1 MESNNNF
8 TKYSLKKNINIPAL
22 YTVHYFKYGKNFSF
36 HGESH
41 NFWELVYID
50 SGKAT
55 IVSDKKEFTLL
66 QGQAFLH
73 TPNEFHTIY
82 TTDSFANSV
91 IISFDCKNKQLME
104 IADKVLVLGDNEKML
119 LNKIIKEADL
129 TFDDKLDQIY
139 LQKMNKKKNAPFAC
153 EQVLKNCIE
162 LLFVWLLR
170 DSKNTQKVSTMFVNV
185 GSNDITDR
193 IMNILNAKINKGE
206 NVSLEELAYSLNVS
220 KSYIKQQFKK
230 VNGYSVIEFFI
241 KLKINKAKELLSQN
255 KHSVTE
261 IADMLGF
268 STVFYFSRQF
278 KKHTDMSP
286 TEYVKSIK
294 VDNLL

>member
-1 MESNNNF
+1 MESKGNF
-8 TKYSLKKNINIPAL
+8 TKYSLKKNINIPAV
-22 YTVHYFKYGKNFSF
+22 YTIHYFKYGKNFRF

-73 TPNEFHTIY
+73 TPNEFHTIN

-91 IISFDCKNKQLME
+91 IVTFECKNKFLNE
-104 IADKVLVLGDNEKML
+104 LAGKVLVLGDNEKML
-119 LNKIIKEADL
+119 LNKIIKETDL
-129 TFDDKLDQIY
+129 SFDDKLDEIY
-139 LQKMNKKKNAPFAC
+139 LQKMNKKKSAPFAC
-153 EQVLKNCIE
+153 EQVLRNCLE
-162 LLFVWLLR
+162 LLFVWLIR
-170 DSKNTQKVSTMFVNV
+170 DAKNVEKVSTLFVNV
-185 GSNDITDR
+185 GTNDITDR
-193 IMNILNAKINKGE
+193 IMNILNSKINTGE
-206 NVSLEELAYSLNVS
+206 NVSLEELSYALNVS

-230 VNGYSVIEFFI
+230 ANGYSVIEFFI

-255 KHSVTE
+255 KYSITE